1 MSKKLV
7 ALLILDGWGDG
18 TRFPGNAIELAH
30 KPNFDSYMDNYPNVD
45 IMACGLDV
53 GLPTGQ
59 MGNSEVGHTNIGAGR
74 IVYQDLTRITKS
86 IEDGDFFENET
97 LLEAMKNCKENDS
110 KLHLMG
116 LYSPGGVHSHED
128 HLFALVEMAKKNG
141 IDKVYLHLFLDGR
154 DVPPTSAKE
163 YVKNGVHR
171 LVDIDNG
178 EIASIVGRYYA
189 MDRDNRWDRV
199 EQAYN
204 LLVLGEGKK
213 ANDPVQAIQDSYD
226 EEITDEFVKPIVMV
240 DDNDE
245 PIATIEDDDSV
256 VFINFRPDRAREI
269 TRSIVDDDFH
279 EFDRK
284 KEVEVFF
291 VGMTEYA
298 ATIENMEIAFKSEE
312 LTNTLGE
319 YISNRGL
326 KQLRIAETEKYAHV
340 TFFFNGGVETPN
352 ENEDRILIPSP
363 NVATYDLQPEM
374 SAEKV
379 MDAVIE
385 KIEAKEYDI
394 IILNFANPDMV
405 GHTGNLQAT
414 IKAIET
420 VDRCLGKVVK
430 AINKVSG
437 KAIITADHGNAEEMS
452 DYITGATMTAHT
464 TNPVPCI
471 VLGQKCKKLRE
482 DGRLSD
488 IAPTLLDMMDLE
500 VPKEMT
506 GKSLLVK

>member
-18 TRFPGNAIELAH
+18 TGFPGNAIEHAH
-30 KPNFDSYMDNYPNVD
+30 KPNFDSYVENYPNTE
-45 IMACGLDV
+45 IMASGLDV

-128 HLFALVEMAKKNG
+128 HMFALAEMAKKNG
-141 IDKVYLHLFLDGR
+141 LDKVYLHLFLDGR

-163 YVKNGVHR
+163 DVKKGINR
-171 LVDIDNG
+171 LRDIKCG
-178 EIASIVGRYYA
+178 EIASIIGRYYA
-189 MDRDNRWDRV
+189 MDRDNRWERV
-199 EQAYN
+199 ERAYN

-213 ANDPVQAIQDSYD
+213 TTDPVEAIQESYD
-226 EEITDEFVKPIVMV
+226 VDITDEFIDPIVIV
-240 DDNDE
+240 DENDQ
-245 PIATIEDDDSV
+245 PKATIEDDDSV
-256 VFINFRPDRAREI
+256 IFINFRPDRAREI
-269 TRSIVDDDFH
+269 TRTIVDDDFH

-298 ATIENMEIAFKSEE
+298 STIENMEIAYKSEE

-319 YISNRGL
+319 YISNKGL

-340 TFFFNGGVETPN
+340 TFFFNGGIETPY
-352 ENEDRILIPSP
+352 ENEDRVLIASP
-363 NVATYDLQPEM
+363 KVATYDMQPEM

-385 KIEAKEYDI
+385 KIESEEYDL

-420 VDRCLGKVVK
+420 VDKCLGKVVK
-430 AINKVSG
+430 AIEKVNG
-437 KAIITADHGNAEEMS
+437 KAMITADHGNAEEMT

-471 VLGQKCKKLRE
+471 ILGQKCKKLRD

-488 IAPTLLDMMDLE
+488 VAPTLLDMMNLE
-500 VPKEMT
+500 VPEDMS